1 MIDPPTAPHISAV
14 IPVHNEELNI
24 PELYARLT
32 AVLEALCT
40 ADGAAPENFEIIMVD
55 DGSRDSSWSK
65 IETIHDR
72 DPRLK
77 GVRLARCFGH
87 HIALTAGID
96 CARGAAVVL
105 MDGDLQDIP
114 EELPKLYARYK
125 QGFDLVYA
133 LRQERQDSLIKRVN
147 STLFWWVINR
157 MSGLRMPRNQT
168 MMRVMSRRLVDA
180 FKEMRE
186 YGRFIHGMM
195 AWTGFDVSEVPVAH
209 GRREHGKTKY
219 SIYKQLRLAVYAI
232 TAFSITPLRV
242 ASILGLVTAVA
253 SFAAAVYLVALR
265 FVVGYPVL
273 GWASIIVS
281 IFFVGGVQ
289 LLVLGIIGEYLGK
302 TYQEVQRRPLY
313 VTRTVLR

>member
-1 MIDPPTAPHISAV
+1 MSDSAPPHISAV

-24 PELYARLT
+24 PELHERLSK
-32 AVLEALCT
+32 VLEELCA
-40 ADGAAPENFEIIMVD
+40 ADGVARDNFEIVLVD
-55 DGSRDSSWSK
+55 DGSRDTSWSK
-65 IETIHDR
+65 IEEIHGR

-87 HIALTAGID
+87 HIAMTAGID
-96 CARGAAVVL
+96 RARGSAVIL

-114 EELPKLYARYK
+114 EELPKVYGRYK
-125 QGFDLVYA
+125 EGFDLVYA
-133 LRQERQDSLIKRVN
+133 LRQERQDPLIKRIN
-147 STLFWWVINR
+147 SSLFWWVINK
-157 MSGLRMPRNQT
+157 MSGLHMPRNQT

-195 AWTGFDVSEVPVAH
+195 AWTGFDVSEVYVAH

-232 TAFSITPLRV
+232 TAFSVTPLRV
-242 ASILGLVTAVA
+242 ASILGLVTALA

-265 FVVGYPVL
+265 FLVGYPVI

-313 VTRTVLR
+313 VTRAVLR